1 MEGLVKVTND
11 VVFLSFSLSS
21 ANNGTVHK
29 IFQAS
34 LEIRVK
40 IGSPKHWKVK
50 VAMDIKRVLKNDFIL
65 SQGSCLIRTKDV
77 DSP

>member
-40 IGSPKHWKVK
+40 IGSPKH
-50 VAMDIKRVLKNDFIL
+50 
-65 SQGSCLIRTKDV
+65 
-77 DSP
+77 